1 MKALGGARAFLL
13 IGTLLLAL
21 VLIVPFV
28 FSVLSLIVRAEF
40 NFDYL
45 MTAEFGSIALIALV
59 FLLVGTFLAKGPY
72 VLCLSTAALL
82 VVSLVALMLLSD
94 PPIPLA
100 AVVLVLYNLSLV
112 LLLLHGVLSL
122 K

>member
-21 VLIVPFV
+21 VLIAPFV
-28 FSVLSLIVRAEF
+28 FSVIWLIVRAEF

-94 PPIPLA
+94 PPIILA

>member
-21 VLIVPFV
+21 VLIAPFV